1 MLPIKF
7 KEFYT
12 LTFVDVGYYNP
23 SDPIIGVVSAPG
35 LMCMKT
41 KSALIN
47 GIVVQGKQGLE
58 LWATRGQG
66 VPDNSGWERDLDQ
79 DRGLFNQAEYLI
91 DKQLP
96 TGHKNYFRALNAY
109 SRFLPENKMVS
120 EFAKIYL
127 DEGTLTRAQR
137 KMVDQELFAGS
148 NYGTAAYNLDIY
160 CCLELLAALG
170 PQPGLDQSWI
180 QAMIA
185 QLKTDRFDDQHER
198 FLFAQLD
205 KFSHLLLPLSTQLLA
220 DWPPENRV
228 LTLP

>member
-23 SDPIIGVVSAPG
+23 SDPVIGVVYAPG

-41 KSALIN
+41 KSALIH
-47 GIVVQGKQGLE
+47 GVVVKEKQGLA
-58 LWATRGQG
+58 LWAAWGDG
-66 VPDNSGWERDLDQ
+66 LPDNSGWDRDLNQ
-79 DRGLFNQAEYLI
+79 DRGLFNKDEYLI

-96 TGHKNYFRALNAY
+96 IEHRDYFRALNAY
-109 SRFLPENKMVS
+109 ARFLPENEMVC
-120 EFAKIYL
+120 EFSAIYL
-127 DEGTLTRAQR
+127 DGGTLTRSQR
-137 KMVDQELFAGS
+137 EMVDQELFAG
-148 NYGTAAYNLDIY
+148 NDYLTAAYNLDIY
-160 CCLELLAALG
+160 CCLELLVALG

-180 QAMIA
+180 QAMIT

-220 DWPPENRV
+220 DWPPKNRV